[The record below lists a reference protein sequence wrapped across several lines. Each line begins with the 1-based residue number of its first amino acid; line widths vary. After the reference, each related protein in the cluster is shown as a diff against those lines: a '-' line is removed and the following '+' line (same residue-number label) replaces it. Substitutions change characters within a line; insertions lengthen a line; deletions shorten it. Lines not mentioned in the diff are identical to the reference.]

1 MRTSKSP
8 DQLLQLLTL
17 VHSGAPFHKQVLKS
31 GYAYLVDESGFI
43 IAYRDVALVKNRVNV
58 QRFPGINHIL
68 AMNPHIHTEYV
79 SFTNESVVGLWEPVA
94 RTQWKVVVE
103 VPKKEI
109 MEEMH
114 TFFVVSG
121 ICIVVFLLS
130 LIIVLAIIYRTIL
143 IPISTLQQGVQQVRK
158 GNLDTGI
165 TVHARDEIGEL
176 TTSFN
181 QMTKDLDTSKNELVE
196 YGKKLEKT
204 VSERTKELKQKVDE
218 LERFNKLVVNRELKM
233 IELKEEIQKLK
244 QKLDA
249 E

>member
-1 MRTSKSP
+1 M
-8 DQLLQLLTL
+8 LT
-17 VHSGAPFHKQVLKS
+17 
-31 GYAYLVDESGFI
+31 
-43 IAYRDVALVKNRVNV
+43 
-58 QRFPGINHIL
+58 
-68 AMNPHIHTEYV
+68 MNPHIHTEYV